1 MSDDQLAKLAV
12 AREKALAVRR
22 AQKVEKLKAEAARL
36 EAPSE
41 EAHSSVE
48 PVDAPPVS
56 CCPLAAWIESAPS
69 CSVMLSPWLP
79 FRSALVS
86 MNRLRLDMMC
96 AILFIFSNH
105 FCVRLWT
112 ELGRHVKLA
121 SLHDVIQFFLCVL
134 LHKIVGSTPIRT

>member
-1 MSDDQLAKLAV
+1 M
-12 AREKALAVRR
+12 EKY
-22 AQKVEKLKAEAARL
+22 E
-36 EAPSE
+36 
-41 EAHSSVE
+41 SVSL
-48 PVDAPPVS
+48 S

-96 AILFIFSNH
+96 AILIVSNH
-105 FCVRLWT
+105 FCVRLWR

-121 SLHDVIQFFLCVL
+121 SLHDVIQLFLCVL
-134 LHKIVGSTPIRT
+134 LHKIVNPLAHQLTARRVWPIPHHLLYVVFLFSLLFWSVLV